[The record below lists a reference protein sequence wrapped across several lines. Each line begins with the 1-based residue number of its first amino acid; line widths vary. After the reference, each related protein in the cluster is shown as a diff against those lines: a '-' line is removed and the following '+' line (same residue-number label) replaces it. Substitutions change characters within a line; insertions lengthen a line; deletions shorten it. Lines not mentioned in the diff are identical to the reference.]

1 MPTSSVWA
9 LCTRQH
15 GAVSRALVCHHGS
28 WLLPPL
34 NLNFSVIS
42 ANHDTAPSL
51 TSSLSI
57 TRISALTAQGGCEEE
72 ERMEVKMLREKQKQT
87 PVSGR
92 DQCDSSAFKE
102 DTGGQ
107 RTRLGWR
114 GEMAR
119 GLSVAG
125 EHSLSALQADSVTQC
140 GCHLTWV
147 PQEHSRKIMTAEG
160 LGPPLEQRSLTA
172 WLTLETQ
179 PSPQPGPRD
188 SRSTSQLL

>member
-1 MPTSSVWA
+1 
-9 LCTRQH
+9 
-15 GAVSRALVCHHGS
+15 
-28 WLLPPL
+28 
-34 NLNFSVIS
+34 
-42 ANHDTAPSL
+42 
-51 TSSLSI
+51 
-57 TRISALTAQGGCEEE
+57 
-72 ERMEVKMLREKQKQT
+72 MEVKTLREKQKQT

-92 DQCDSSAFKE
+92 DQCDGSAFKE

-179 PSPQPGPRD
+179 PSPQPGPHN
-188 SRSTSQLL
+188 SRSTSQLLLEAGQPLSGGLRQRGRGLGLGQKERWASGGGTTCRLEDPE